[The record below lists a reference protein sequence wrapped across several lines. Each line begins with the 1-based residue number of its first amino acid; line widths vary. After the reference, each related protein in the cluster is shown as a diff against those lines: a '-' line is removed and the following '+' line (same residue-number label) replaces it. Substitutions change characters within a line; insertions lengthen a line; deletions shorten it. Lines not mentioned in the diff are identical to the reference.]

1 MEKHHTD
8 AFEYK
13 ELVQQEISLIETLL
27 AKLKQ
32 AEGLTSLHVDSDS
45 GDSESHTAPPPGSS
59 QVNKR

>member
-1 MEKHHTD
+1 MADSHLEMTAEEKEFLLRLLQTSLQTGRVEKHHTD

-32 AEGLTSLHVDSDS
+32 TEG
-45 GDSESHTAPPPGSS
+45 
-59 QVNKR
+59 